1 MDCRWHGVKGN
12 VSRKRIL
19 PADIELSRKEKN
31 AEGTCIL
38 SNFTNIV

>member
-12 VSRKRIL
+12 VSRNRIR

-31 AEGTCIL
+31 A
-38 SNFTNIV
+38 